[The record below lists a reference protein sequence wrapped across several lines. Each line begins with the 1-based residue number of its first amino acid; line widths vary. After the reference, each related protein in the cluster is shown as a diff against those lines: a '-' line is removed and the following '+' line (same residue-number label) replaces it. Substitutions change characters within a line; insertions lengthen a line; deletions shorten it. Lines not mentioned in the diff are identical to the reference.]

1 MKKIFSFA
9 IAAVLTAA
17 VVAPVQAEHI
27 FEEALGEVE
36 FGVAKASASWAADG
50 KKTAGEYYD
59 VEYKPEWISTMCS
72 GDTNAQTAAI
82 DVDLAMSW
90 DETYLYTWLSYKDPN
105 GHNFTLAGQPDFWNG
120 DIVQF
125 SGADGDAMGDGMRL
139 EVGFGKYS
147 DTGELG
153 SVNWQDYLGS
163 GFAAAGSFPEEDCNI
178 FVEGDVITYE
188 FRIPFE
194 YFVTADAMAVGSQC
208 RVSYCFCWD
217 GEAGGYSVWQL
228 GSGISGGKDAGNHAL
243 VTLEAAPAD
252 SLKVL
257 KGTPELDGKL
267 DDIYAQSAIY
277 TIKEDTVA
285 FAWGGADIQPYD
297 NAASYFLWDDN
308 YLYVCTV
315 NKDDTPFVLELDE
328 KGWQNEAA
336 EMWFIDEGL
345 RHKIH
350 AAADGTFFLG
360 GDGDGVTDYD
370 FENAKS
376 VASFTDD
383 GWCVEVA
390 LPMNNLA
397 AGKEFSYTLQVNNI
411 LDEVATAGSASGS
424 QAGDYPFVCVADTVS
439 AAAPAAAPAASGEWG
454 WVLDENYIVLDD
466 WADTSHAFGEAYP
479 GSTGWDWPE
488 VTSGS
493 LLKGTVIAGFN
504 GSSHCWSNGTDTAA
518 NAFDGDNE
526 TFFDPYDATSASW
539 AGLLLDQPYEL
550 TEIRIAPRS
559 TYTTRLPGAAIQG
572 SNDGVNWTDIIFI
585 DKAATGLTDAP
596 NGVDYHCFTP
606 TTNDTYVAANTDFG
620 AAEPDFSVYWVGSG
634 AYQAYRYVNIN
645 GEHGDVGEIEL
656 YGVPAAAGAASS
668 APAAAPAAPAA
679 APAAAGDLVT
689 DGLFANFEGT
699 FGAQNKDSEV
709 WKDSVNGYELEAALD
724 DNNYW
729 TDKSFH
735 VDSAYNYFP
744 QEIVDLV
751 NGDKFTV
758 EIALGELEQP
768 GTSYISYIISDND
781 NFSLFNRVD
790 GDYIEFKAAG
800 NERPKV
806 PGGADYAND
815 STMTVTF
822 DMDSDVVLYVDGV
835 EIGRAMTTAYI
846 DADTLFVGHYDAAR
860 NWIGDIYSIR
870 FYNRALTADEVAQN
884 AAYDNA
890 TYRAAAPAVEEP
902 APAPVVEE
910 APAAPETPVVEEA
923 PAAPEAPAAEE
934 VVEAPVEEVVEA
946 PAEEPAE
953 VAEVVEEAPQTFDF
967 GVIAAVAALV
977 SAAGYALTK
986 KR

>member
-59 VEYKPEWISTMCS
+59 IDYKPEWISTMCS

-243 VTLEAAPAD
+243 VTLEAAPA
-252 SLKVL
+252 
-257 KGTPELDGKL
+257 
-267 DDIYAQSAIY
+267 
-277 TIKEDTVA
+277 
-285 FAWGGADIQPYD
+285 
-297 NAASYFLWDDN
+297 
-308 YLYVCTV
+308 
-315 NKDDTPFVLELDE
+315 
-328 KGWQNEAA
+328 
-336 EMWFIDEGL
+336 
-345 RHKIH
+345 
-350 AAADGTFFLG
+350 
-360 GDGDGVTDYD
+360 
-370 FENAKS
+370 
-376 VASFTDD
+376 
-383 GWCVEVA
+383 
-390 LPMNNLA
+390 
-397 AGKEFSYTLQVNNI
+397 AGE
-411 LDEVATAGSASGS
+411 
-424 QAGDYPFVCVADTVS
+424 
-439 AAAPAAAPAASGEWG
+439 AAPAAAPAASGEWG

-668 APAAAPAAPAA
+668 APAAAPEAPAA

-815 STMTVTF
+815 STLTVTF

-967 GVIAAVAALV
+967 GVIAAISALV
-977 SAAGYALTK
+977 SLAGFAFTK